1 LTASGE
7 YYYNMG
13 NSIMRDE
20 DLMIYIETQRYFFN
34 SGSPIEGTVFVTAKH
49 NYRFDALLLR
59 IEGTPS

>member
-1 LTASGE
+1 
-7 YYYNMG
+7 MG